1 MQTMIRR
8 LDDLAGIDSDSAA
21 VAWMERVAFIF
32 LVLMIISSPH
42 SIAATQ
48 TAWITGMFIWIVR
61 LFFKPRVKFRFTA
74 LDIALWAFFVWSIIT
89 SLTSYAPDISIN
101 KLRGA
106 AVFLIFYFVLYN
118 TRSRRAAHFLAF
130 TLIASCMVNVLWT
143 PVQRL
148 IGRGVEIHGLA
159 PNGPLARAVLAEGD
173 TLLEANGKK
182 IVTPEDLLAAM
193 QQNDVTKVKFY
204 RPDFDFVVDVKR
216 AELLTGPDAMS
227 QLGFSS
233 WKKSRNWRS
242 SGFYGHYATY
252 SEVLQL
258 IASLVFGL
266 LVALFGTR
274 TLAKEGGK
282 GSEGEGE
289 TRAVQD
295 STTGR
300 RTISPSPL
308 LPVSLAPLLP
318 FSLSPFL
325 LLTSCVAAMSVA
337 LLLTVTRASQL
348 AFLISCGAIVLFGL
362 GRKWLVAA
370 TAIALPIAL
379 VGLLF
384 LQQSRQVGFFD
395 QTDTSTTWRQ
405 TIWREG
411 FELWIASP
419 RHFLLG
425 VGMDSIKRYA
435 PDWHLFDDG
444 RLPMGHFHS
453 TPLNLVVERGLP
465 ALLLWISV
473 LAIYARSLWRNL
485 KSKIENPKSRGI
497 LLGCL
502 GGTIGFFIS
511 GFVHYN
517 LGDQEVAMMFFL
529 LMGLGIRT
537 ADQISSVD
545 SG

>member
-1 MQTMIRR
+1 MQTTIRR
-8 LDDLAGIDSDSAA
+8 LDDLAGIDSDTGA
-21 VAWMERVAFIF
+21 VAWMERIAFVF

-74 LDIALWAFFVWSIIT
+74 LDVALWAFFAWSIIT

-159 PNGPLARAVLAEGD
+159 PDGPLAKAVLAEGD

-182 IVTPEDLLAAM
+182 IGTPEDLLSVV
-193 QQNDVTKVKFY
+193 QQSEVTKVKFY

-216 AELLTGPDAMS
+216 AELLSGGDAMS

-266 LVALFGTR
+266 LIAVFAVRG
-274 TLAKEGGK
+274 EGGK
-282 GSEGEGE
+282 GRKEKGEQEPDYFG
-289 TRAVQD
+289 A
-295 STTGR
+295 
-300 RTISPSPL
+300 SPSPR
-308 LPVSLAPLLP
+308 VSSSPPLP
-318 FSLSPFL
+318 FSLSPL
-325 LLTSCVAAMSVA
+325 LLTLCLIAMSVA

-362 GRKWLVAA
+362 GRKWLLAA
-370 TAIALPIAL
+370 TVIALPIVL
-379 VGLLF
+379 VGLIF

-411 FELWIASP
+411 FELWTASP

-435 PDWHLFDDG
+435 PEWHLFDDG

-453 TPLNLVVERGLP
+453 TPLNLLVERGLP
-465 ALLLWISV
+465 ALLLW
-473 LAIYARSLWRNL
+473 LAILGVYARSLWRALRNAQ
-485 KSKIENPKSRGI
+485 SEIRDPKSGGL

-502 GGTIGFFIS
+502 GGMIGFFVS

-537 ADQISSVD
+537 AESDVFS
-545 SG
+545 